1 MSSRG
6 KKKTIES
13 GRTKSTSSA
22 RELWWNIHGK
32 KAIILGVVAL
42 CFLTVMG
49 VAIAAGGSFDNTSD
63 KSLPTLLDLGS
74 SGCPACDDIRPIIDE
89 LKSQYKGKINVNFYD
104 VNNSST
110 GKSLANTYGVTSI
123 PTLVYVNKNGTVVK
137 KTVGYKSKSEI
148 IAVFRELGWI

>member
-6 KKKTIES
+6 KKKTVVT

-22 RELWWNIHGK
+22 RELWWKIHGK

-63 KSLPTLLDLGS
+63 KNLPSLIDLGS
-74 SGCPACDDIRPIIDE
+74 NGCIPCEQLRPVIEE
-89 LKSQYKGKINVNFYD
+89 LKTQYRGKINVNFYD
-104 VNNSST
+104 VNNSAK
-110 GKSLANTYGVTSI
+110 GKSLANTYSVTSI
-123 PTLVYVNKNGTVVK
+123 PTLVYVDKNGTMVR